1 VHTWLTSSGQS
12 YTPASPTSVS
22 IEQLLH
28 ERRRELGLLDV
39 GVVG

>member
-1 VHTWLTSSGQS
+1 MVDGLNE
-12 YTPASPTSVS
+12 VS
-22 IEQLLH
+22 IEHLLH